1 MCGID
6 AFSSIQRFCTNYIDK
21 SFGRSHEQIKDEYV
35 DCIKKISKLENNIE
49 KIKSQKL
56 RLIKE

>member
-35 DCIKKISKLENNIE
+35 DCIKKYPN
-49 KIKSQKL
+49 
-56 RLIKE
+56 